1 MQTVMKIGADSV
13 QYADR
18 LSELFGT
25 FGVDVND
32 DDALDPVGI
41 LPAFVLSGASISTEA
56 HTHGDH
62 MHVTSITVQV
72 PDELEEAFYATLPQV
87 LVAEDEDD
95 EDDDED
101 DAG

>member
-13 QYADR
+13 HYTDR
-18 LSELFGT
+18 LKELFAG
-25 FGVDVND
+25 FGVDVNE

-62 MHVTSITVQV
+62 MHVVAITVQV
-72 PDELEEAFYATLPQV
+72 PDELEDAFYATLPQV
-87 LVAEDEDD
+87 LVADD

-101 DAG
+101 DED